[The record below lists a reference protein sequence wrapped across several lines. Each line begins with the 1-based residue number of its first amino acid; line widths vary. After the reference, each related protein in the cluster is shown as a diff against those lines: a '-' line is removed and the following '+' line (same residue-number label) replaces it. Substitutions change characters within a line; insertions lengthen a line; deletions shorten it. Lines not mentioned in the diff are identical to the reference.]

1 MTTISSKRI
10 GDVVAENWQTA
21 DVFDKYN
28 IDFCC
33 KGNRSIE
40 EACAEKGI
48 SLDAVVADLE
58 ETLHMESATDDNYS
72 AWALDQLA
80 DHIESKH
87 HKYVETHL
95 PMIRKFLHKTAQV
108 HGSEHPELLEMEELF
123 NASAI
128 ELTAH
133 MKKEEFLLFPHIRRM
148 VKSMNENESI
158 SHAHLNSVVSPIDV
172 MKHEHETEGDRFQK
186 MNDLSNHYTIPKDAC
201 NTYRVTYEMLK
212 QFEEDLHLHI
222 HLENNILFPQAIAL
236 EEKLAFH

>member
-33 KGNRSIE
+33 KGNRSIKD
-40 EACAEKGI
+40 ACAEKGI

-58 ETLHMESATDDNYS
+58 ETLHMESTTDDNYS

-80 DHIESKH
+80 DHIEAKH

-95 PMIRKFLHKTAQV
+95 PTIRKFLHKTAQV
-108 HGSEHPELLEMEELF
+108 HGNEHPELLEMEELF
-123 NASAI
+123 NAS
-128 ELTAH
+128 
-133 MKKEEFLLFPHIRRM
+133 
-148 VKSMNENESI
+148 
-158 SHAHLNSVVSPIDV
+158 V
-172 MKHEHETEGDRFQK
+172 MEHEHETEGDRFQK
-186 MNDLSNHYTIPKDAC
+186 MSDLSNHYAIPKDAC
-201 NTYRVTYEMLK
+201 NTYRATYEMLK

-222 HLENNILFPQAIAL
+222 HLENNILFPQAIEL
-236 EEKLAFH
+236 EEKLALH